1 MKLQAMPA
9 DGTHYSITSNG
20 TSILV
25 NNNTVFV
32 GGNFT
37 TVNGAPRNYLT
48 AIDDNFVVPVTLMDF
63 TAHILNDQL
72 YVSWFTNSEANIS
85 HFDIEVSFDGKDFKK
100 AGTVLSQAPG
110 GYSSTPLKYTLDM
123 PLNNIL
129 FLGFGG
135 LFSVLLLPMFKN
147 KSKILHRKHSLI
159 FTGLFLFNSG
169 CKKVD
174 LSADE
179 TGKKIFVR
187 IDSGRK

>member
-1 MKLQAMPA
+1 
-9 DGTHYSITSNG
+9 
-20 TSILV
+20 
-25 NNNTVFV
+25 
-32 GGNFT
+32 
-37 TVNGAPRNYLT
+37 
-48 AIDDNFVVPVTLMDF
+48 
-63 TAHILNDQL
+63 
-72 YVSWFTNSEANIS
+72 
-85 HFDIEVSFDGKDFKK
+85 
-100 AGTVLSQAPG
+100 
-110 GYSSTPLKYTLDM
+110 M

-147 KSKILHRKHSLI
+147 KSRKYYIGASLI

-187 IDSGRK
+187 IVQVENDGTKSISKVVMTNFK